1 MERFIFI
8 IDSFT
13 AWVGK
18 AFAWLILLLSI
29 GVAYE
34 VFVRYALRDPT
45 SWAFDISYMMYGTL
59 FMMAGAYALARDAHV
74 RGDVVYRLWKPKIQA
89 TVELILYFLFF
100 FPGILAF
107 IFAGA
112 DYAAESWSYNY
123 GTGEVSINSP
133 AGVPISQ
140 FKTVIPIAG
149 GLLLLQGLA
158 QLARCIICIRTGE
171 WPAHLEDV
179 EEMEIALL
187 QEKEDEL
194 AAREKRDSRRMTS
207 EDRG

>member
-1 MERFIFI
+1 MDRFIFF
-8 IDSFT
+8 IDSLT

-18 AFAWLILLLSI
+18 AFAWMILLLAV

-59 FMMAGAYALARDAHV
+59 FMMGGAYTLSRDGHV
-74 RGDVVYRLWKPKIQA
+74 RGDVLFRLWKPKIQA
-89 TVELILYFLFF
+89 TIEMVLYFLFF
-100 FPGILAF
+100 FPGMLAL

-140 FKTVIPIAG
+140 FKTVLPVAA
-149 GLLLLQGLA
+149 GLLLLQGIA
-158 QLARCIICIRTGE
+158 QVCRCVVCLRTGE

-179 EEMEIALL
+179 EEL
-187 QEKEDEL
+187 EKVLTQQYEEEEQKR
-194 AAREKRDSRRMTS
+194 AAAAG
-207 EDRG
+207 RGAGG